1 MNREITAS
9 GSTVEAAVAE
19 GARQLGVPVAN
30 VEYEVLTQP
39 KKGFLG
45 FGEVEAEVRVW
56 CAGGGDL
63 TALNFVKKLADDM
76 NLGAEVSL
84 SHDNVSN
91 GDKLINIEGG
101 ESGVLIGHHGETLDA
116 LQYLVNLVANRRPD
130 GEEKNYIKVT
140 VDVEGYRAKRENTLR
155 KLAKSMAA
163 RVQRTR
169 RAIELE
175 PMRPGERRIIHA
187 EIQNIKGVTTV
198 SEGEDEERRVVI
210 YPDRRKKESAS
221 QSEE

>member
-1 MNREITAS
+1 MDLLWACLNREITAS

-45 FGEVEAEVRVW
+45 FGEIEAEVRVW

-91 GDKLINIEGG
+91 GDKLININMTSCFEQDRSGFMGNILG
-101 ESGVLIGHHGETLDA
+101 EYCLG
-116 LQYLVNLVANRRPD
+116 Y
-130 GEEKNYIKVT
+130 
-140 VDVEGYRAKRENTLR
+140 VDSDSRYRIFYHIELSR
-155 KLAKSMAA
+155 KL
-163 RVQRTR
+163 
-169 RAIELE
+169 
-175 PMRPGERRIIHA
+175 G
-187 EIQNIKGVTTV
+187 
-198 SEGEDEERRVVI
+198 
-210 YPDRRKKESAS
+210 
-221 QSEE
+221 